1 MNKYLIQSSGLEDGD
16 YLDNPFV
23 YKKLSE
29 DTKKKYDENIKERM
43 KYIKNSYKKDIFDY
57 CAYIFGLIG
66 VILLTIYFKSEDNY
80 SDTMKIIL
88 LSISIPLCVFSCLVV
103 IIKEL
108 KDRRAYKKAL
118 NQTAE
123 FDDIVKQANLE
134 LGFSDDAEEMDLS
147 QEYIIDEDGERIT
160 DLAKYQVD
168 KDSMYFYINLYNCVL
183 RIAYDDIISI
193 KEDSHKIP
201 IYIQTQTKELKKKLK
216 EDKMKKIG
224 ASYYANTYQVLIRS
238 NEDTYELIVPYYE
251 IDRFKELV
259 NYGRED

>member
-23 YKKLSE
+23 YKRLSG
-29 DTKKKYDENIKERM
+29 DTKKKYDENIKER
-43 KYIKNSYKKDIFDY
+43 KKDIFDY
-57 CAYIFGLIG
+57 CAYTFGLIG
-66 VILLTIYFKSEDNY
+66 VILLAIYFKSEDNY

-147 QEYIIDEDGERIT
+147 QEYIIEEDERIT
-160 DLAKYQVD
+160 DLAKYQVA
-168 KDSMYFYINLYNCVL
+168 KDSTYFYINLYNCVL
-183 RIAYDDIISI
+183 RISYEDIISI

-201 IYIQTQTKELKKKLK
+201 IYIPTQTKELKKKLK
-216 EDKMKKIG
+216 DDKMKKIG

-238 NEDTYELIVPYYE
+238 NEDTYELMVPYYE